1 MTELTTVH
9 EVQWGDRVEA
19 PELSDAWRG
28 RSRRARLLEKM
39 PQDVASS
46 FTEAQLAAIERAL
59 EERPTGQPRVDLRLS
74 IPLFQRRRFLVL
86 LAGSEGRSPD
96 RRRLDRGEHP
106 LWTFANVST
115 LTFSSLLL
123 IPAFIGFA
131 HMLAVAFAAN

>member
-1 MTELTTVH
+1 MTEVATVQTI
-9 EVQWGDRVEA
+9 EWDSRAEIPDLA
-19 PELSDAWRG
+19 DAWSG

-39 PQDVASS
+39 PQDVANS

-59 EERPTGQPRVDLRLS
+59 EERPTGKPRVDLRLS

-86 LAGSEGRSPD
+86 LAGSEGRSSE
-96 RRRLDRGEHP
+96 RRKLDRSEHP
-106 LWTFANVST
+106 LWTFANVGT
-115 LTFSSLLL
+115 LMFSSLFL

>member
-9 EVQWGDRVEA
+9 EVQWGDRVQA

-39 PQDVASS
+39 PRGVANS

-59 EERPTGQPRVDLRLS
+59 EERPTGKARVDLRLS

-86 LAGSEGRSPD
+86 LAGSEGRSPE
-96 RRRLDRGEHP
+96 RRRLDRSKYP
-106 LWTFANVST
+106 VWTFANLST
-115 LTFSSLLL
+115 LMFSSLFL

>member
-1 MTELTTVH
+1 MTEAATVH
-9 EVQWGDRVEA
+9 EIQWDDRAEA
-19 PELSDAWRG
+19 PDLSDAWCG

-39 PQDVASS
+39 PQDVADS

-59 EERPTGQPRVDLRLS
+59 EERPTGKPRVDLRLS

-96 RRRLDRGEHP
+96 RRRLDRSKHP

-115 LTFSSLLL
+115 LMFSSLFL

-131 HMLAVAFAAN
+131 HMLAVAFAGS

>member
-1 MTELTTVH
+1 MTETATVH
-9 EVQWGDRVEA
+9 GIQWGDRVEA
-19 PELSDAWRG
+19 PDLSDAWCG
-28 RSRRARLLEKM
+28 RSRRARLLERM
-39 PQDVASS
+39 PRDVADS

-59 EERPTGQPRVDLRLS
+59 EERPTGKPRLDLRLS

-96 RRRLDRGEHP
+96 RRRLDRSEHP

-115 LTFSSLLL
+115 LMLSSLFL

-131 HMLAVAFAAN
+131 HMLAVAFAGD

>member
-1 MTELTTVH
+1 MTETATVQTI
-9 EVQWGDRVEA
+9 EWSSRVDT
-19 PELSDAWRG
+19 PDLSDAWCG
-28 RSRRARLLEKM
+28 RSRRARLLERM
-39 PQDVASS
+39 PQDVANS

-59 EERPTGQPRVDLRLS
+59 EERPTGKPRVDLRLS

>member
-1 MTELTTVH
+1 MTEAATVQTIEWRDRIEVPDLT
-9 EVQWGDRVEA
+9 
-19 PELSDAWRG
+19 DARSG

-39 PQDVASS
+39 PEDVADS

-59 EERPTGQPRVDLRLS
+59 EERPTGKPRVDLRLS

-86 LAGSEGRSPD
+86 LAGSEGRSSE
-96 RRRLDRGEHP
+96 RRKLDRSEHP
-106 LWTFANVST
+106 LWTFANVGT
-115 LTFSSLLL
+115 LMFSSLFL